1 MSEQTTSH
9 DEEVWRRLV
18 DAHLSFA
25 AAGKEFLSDG
35 VNRVALMRAA
45 LGGRDRLTALYVAP
59 HLDKREL
66 AELFDE
72 LVFLASFS
80 HGGVQAARDLVASL
94 PRDWVLANVE
104 RVAEPLL
111 REGDEDEYRRLL
123 ELYAGLDAQLT
134 QRLARRAAASDNP
147 HVREAGEDFL
157 S

>member
-1 MSEQTTSH
+1 MSR
-9 DEEVWRRLV
+9 DDAVWRTLV
-18 DAHLSFA
+18 ESHLAFA

-35 VNRVALMRAA
+35 VDRVALMRAA
-45 LGGRDRLTALYVAP
+45 LRGPDRLTALYVAP

-72 LVFLASFS
+72 LVSLASFS
-80 HGGVQAARDLVASL
+80 HGGVQAARDLIASL

-104 RVAEPLL
+104 RAAEPLL

-123 ELYAGLDAQLT
+123 ELFAGLDAELT
-134 QRLARRAAASDNP
+134 QRLARRAAASDDP